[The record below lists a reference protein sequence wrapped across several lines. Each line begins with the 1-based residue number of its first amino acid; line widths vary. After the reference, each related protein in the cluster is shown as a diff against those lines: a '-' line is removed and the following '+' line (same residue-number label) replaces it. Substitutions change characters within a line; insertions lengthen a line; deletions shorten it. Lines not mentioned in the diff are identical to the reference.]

1 MENTLALEKQ
11 LRFTQL
17 LQVITLLFLLV
28 LSAAVIYLLML
39 QICGEAGCFGQS
51 ENVDSNDEYSAC
63 AKNQRK
69 Q

>member
-17 LQVITLLFLLV
+17 LQVITLIFLFI
-28 LSAAVIYLLML
+28 LSTAVIYLLML
-39 QICGEAGCFGQS
+39 QICGEAGCFGQ

-63 AKNQRK
+63 SKNQRK